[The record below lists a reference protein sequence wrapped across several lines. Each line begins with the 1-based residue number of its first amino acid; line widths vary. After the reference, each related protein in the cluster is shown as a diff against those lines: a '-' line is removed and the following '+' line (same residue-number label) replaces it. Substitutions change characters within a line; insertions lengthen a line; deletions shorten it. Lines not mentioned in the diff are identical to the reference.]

1 MTNNMA
7 ELRSW
12 LLAEHDG
19 TVCADRLDVIFETLR
34 QIQAD
39 GVQGDLV
46 ELGCFKGAMALWQ
59 RAILDELGGPT
70 RTIHVFDSFAG
81 LPAPTGADSDY
92 LSAGDL
98 VASPADVLAIHD
110 KWTKRAPVIHP
121 GWFEDTL
128 PIGLPERIAF
138 AYFDGDL
145 YTSIM
150 TSLTHCVPR
159 IAPRGKIIIDDYAD
173 LDENP
178 RAWDGL
184 PGVKRASDDFFGT
197 PSPITVL
204 AGEGDLAFGLY
215 TAAAS

>member
-1 MTNNMA
+1 MTSSLTG
-7 ELRSW
+7 LRSW

-34 QIQAD
+34 QIQTD
-39 GVQGDLV
+39 GVEGDFA

-59 RAILDELGGPT
+59 RAVLDELSGPA

-92 LSAGDL
+92 LCAGDL
-98 VASPADVLAIHD
+98 VASPADVLAIHH
-110 KWTKRAPVIHP
+110 KWTKQPPVIHP
-121 GWFEDTL
+121 GWFEDIL
-128 PIGLPERIAF
+128 PARLPERIAF
-138 AYFDGDL
+138 AYLDGDL
-145 YTSIM
+145 YTSIT

-159 IAPRGKIIIDDYAD
+159 LAQRGRLIIDDYAD

-178 RAWDGL
+178 RAWNGL
-184 PGVKRASDDFFGT
+184 PGVKRASDDFFGI